1 MLAEEVDLDA
11 ARAEL
16 DAAVLWYRDHRNTGV
31 AEMFLADIADA
42 ILQIA
47 ELAEAW
53 PVSRLDPRV
62 RARHLRRLRY
72 GLFYVVDS
80 EAVTIVAI
88 AHTSRR
94 PGYWLD
100 RIR

>member
-1 MLAEEVDLDA
+1 MREILYLDA

-16 DAAVLWYRDHRNTGV
+16 DAAVLWSRDHRTTGV

-47 ELAEAW
+47 ELPDAW
-53 PVSRLDPRV
+53 PISRLDSRV
-62 RARHLRRLRY
+62 RVRYLRRLRY
-72 GLFYVVDS
+72 GLFYVVDR
-80 EAVTIVAI
+80 EAITIVAI

-100 RIR
+100 RLR

>member
-1 MLAEEVDLDA
+1 MREIRYLDA

-16 DAAVLWYRDHRNTGV
+16 DAAVVWCRDHRTAGV
-31 AEMFLADIADA
+31 AEMVLTDISDA

-47 ELAEAW
+47 ELPDAW
-53 PVSRLDPRV
+53 PVSRIDSRV
-62 RARHLRRLRY
+62 RVRYLHRLRY
-72 GLFYVVDS
+72 GLFYVVDRES
-80 EAVTIVAI
+80 VTIVAI

-100 RIR
+100 RMR

>member
-1 MLAEEVDLDA
+1 MRQILYLDA

-16 DAAVLWYRDHRNTGV
+16 DAAVLGYRDHRTTGM

-42 ILQIA
+42 ILPIA
-47 ELAEAW
+47 ELPDAW
-53 PVSRLDPRV
+53 PISKIDPRV
-62 RARHLRRLRY
+62 RVRYPRRLRY
-72 GLFYVVDS
+72 GLFYVVNGD
-80 EAVTIVAI
+80 AVTIVAI

-94 PGYWLD
+94 PGYRLD